1 MPELP
6 EVETVV
12 AFLSPALQ
20 GKFIR
25 SIDLPNG
32 YSKVIE
38 NGNLSSVINAVKG
51 RKIVRLSR
59 RGKYIVFELG
69 QGFLVF
75 HLRMTGKLL
84 LHPLQKKFE
93 KQLSFHIGFKD
104 NSNLYFY
111 DTRKFGRIYFSR
123 TLEWLEEKLGIEP
136 LSKEFNLSWLTQS
149 LGQRKRMMK
158 PLFLD
163 QSYIAGLGNI
173 YIDEILWKASI
184 HPQSISNKIP
194 EQSIP
199 NLHKSIRSILQDAI
213 SYNGTTFINFSFGEN
228 RTGEF
233 KEKLNVFGKQGQS
246 CPNCEGKIQKIRV
259 GQRGTHICNHCQKLY
274 V

>member
-51 RKIVRLSR
+51 KKIVRLSR
-59 RGKYIVFELG
+59 RGKYIVFELS

-84 LHPLQKKFE
+84 LHSLQKKFDKE
-93 KQLSFHIGFKD
+93 LSFHIGFKD

-123 TLEWLEEKLGIEP
+123 TLEWL
-136 LSKEFNLSWLTQS
+136 
-149 LGQRKRMMK
+149 
-158 PLFLD
+158 
-163 QSYIAGLGNI
+163 
-173 YIDEILWKASI
+173 
-184 HPQSISNKIP
+184 
-194 EQSIP
+194 
-199 NLHKSIRSILQDAI
+199 
-213 SYNGTTFINFSFGEN
+213 
-228 RTGEF
+228 
-233 KEKLNVFGKQGQS
+233 
-246 CPNCEGKIQKIRV
+246 
-259 GQRGTHICNHCQKLY
+259 
-274 V
+274 

>member
-20 GKFIR
+20 DKFIR
-25 SIDLPNG
+25 TIDLPNG

-38 NGNLSSVINAVKG
+38 NGNLSSIINAVKG

-59 RGKYIVFELG
+59 RGKYIVFELS

-84 LHPLQKKFE
+84 LHSLQKKFDKE
-93 KQLSFHIGFKD
+93 LSFHISFKD

-163 QSYIAGLGNI
+163 QSYITGLGNI

-199 NLHKSIRSILQDAI
+199 NLYKSIRSILQDAI

-274 V
+274 M

>member
-20 GKFIR
+20 DKFIR

-59 RGKYIVFELG
+59 RGKYIVFELD

-84 LHPLQKKFE
+84 LHPLEKKFD
-93 KQLSFHIGFKD
+93 KLLSFHIGFKD
-104 NSNLYFY
+104 NSNLYF
-111 DTRKFGRIYFSR
+111 
-123 TLEWLEEKLGIEP
+123 
-136 LSKEFNLSWLTQS
+136 
-149 LGQRKRMMK
+149 
-158 PLFLD
+158 
-163 QSYIAGLGNI
+163 
-173 YIDEILWKASI
+173 
-184 HPQSISNKIP
+184 
-194 EQSIP
+194 
-199 NLHKSIRSILQDAI
+199 
-213 SYNGTTFINFSFGEN
+213 
-228 RTGEF
+228 
-233 KEKLNVFGKQGQS
+233 
-246 CPNCEGKIQKIRV
+246 
-259 GQRGTHICNHCQKLY
+259 
-274 V
+274 

>member
-59 RGKYIVFELG
+59 RGKYIIFELG
-69 QGFLVF
+69 QRFLVF

-93 KQLSFHIGFKD
+93 KHLSFCIGFKD

-136 LSKEFNLSWLTQS
+136 LSKEFNLSWMTQS

-199 NLHKSIRSILQDAI
+199 NLYKSIRSILQDAI

-228 RTGEF
+228 RTGEY